1 MAILRPEF
9 PEEQFTRLRNCW
21 LRDRRLS
28 FKAKGLLGYLM
39 SHAAG
44 YRCSQA
50 QMTRESADGR
60 DSVVTGIRELEG
72 AGYLRKIP
80 ARSSGGRFAEDDYE
94 LTDPYDAAG
103 NLRAAE
109 PAQGTLDFGGESDRS
124 GLSVSAEPQRVI
136 RALEDQGE
144 KRAPTEP
151 PGLRVV
157 AEQGA
162 GEEQPAGGAASL
174 TERAQALTKDHY
186 DQSNGMVNYRAVY
199 AIIRKALDRY
209 PDDRIAAGLG
219 FLRESHRPVTLQ
231 TLHAAIE
238 SPAAVRPGSYRP
250 PAGPWRDRPASE
262 YEGF

>member
-21 LRDRRLS
+21 LRDDRLS
-28 FKAKGLLGYLM
+28 LKAKGLLGYLM
-39 SHAAG
+39 SHTAG

-60 DSVVTGIRELEG
+60 DSIVTGIRELEG

-94 LTDPYDAAG
+94 LIDPFDSTG
-103 NLRAAE
+103 NLRPLE

-124 GLSVSAEPQRVI
+124 GFSVSAEPQRET
-136 RALEDQGE
+136 RALEEQRE

-157 AEQGA
+157 AE
-162 GEEQPAGGAASL
+162 ESDPPMGGTASP

-186 DQSNGMVNYRAVY
+186 DSSNGMINYRAVY
-199 AIIRKALDRY
+199 AIVRKAIDRY
-209 PDDRIAAGLG
+209 PDDRVAGGLA

-238 SPAAVRPGSYRP
+238 SPASVRPGGYRPATPYRDRP
-250 PAGPWRDRPASE
+250 PAD
-262 YEGF
+262 YEQGF